1 MNLCEGVITS
11 TNKMVDELKKYK
23 GLICL
28 DRNIASKELIQL
40 SQESMQNNRQNN
52 RFVKIGYFSGSITH
66 NENFNLIK
74 NDLLQIM
81 NDFNNVELHLV
92 GHIDLPKEF
101 IIYKDRIV
109 LHDYVDWKE
118 LPKLISQVDINLAP
132 LKKSIFNEAKSEIKW
147 IEAALVKVVTVAS
160 NIGAFKDMIQDGKTG
175 VLCEDNQWFIKLK
188 NLIQDEQSRVTI
200 ADNAYCY
207 VLENCTTQSTNS
219 EILQILIKGE

>member
-1 MNLCEGVITS
+1 I
-11 TNKMVDELKKYK
+11 K
-23 GLICL
+23 
-28 DRNIASKELIQL
+28 Q
-40 SQESMQNNRQNN
+40 
-52 RFVKIGYFSGSITH
+52 

-74 NDLLQIM
+74 NDLLQSM
-81 NDFNNVELHLV
+81 NDFNNVKLHLG

-118 LPKLISQVDINLAP
+118 LPKLISQVDINLSA
-132 LKKSIFNEAKSEIKW
+132 LKKSICNEAKSEIKW

-207 VLENCTTQSTNS
+207 VLENCTTQSTN
-219 EILQILIKGE
+219 